1 MIRGAGTAP
10 GKDGRKN
17 MYIFKNACRNLTR
30 NGWRNMLVAVILT
43 SMLAATTVVLLL
55 RDAAGAWIRDFQNS
69 FSIETTMG
77 VDWSYAENHMQTQEV
92 NGEDGSVSMVATFEP
107 EEVPMEVWDR
117 IATSQYLKKAQL
129 AACTGYV
136 SDDLQAVE
144 MDESMSRME
153 GMTLDEMMDLFG
165 VKTEEELYTIISQK
179 DAERIMDFK
188 KGMIGQ
194 IYCVSD
200 PKLLYEFANGMR
212 ELSEGRFC
220 ENAGEVIVGEEFAK
234 KNNLNLGDT
243 FTVEGARKGDH
254 DTRELTLVGIFTDH
268 YANVNNADV
277 WVGVTAS
284 DMVAT
289 YETLAYLGFTDVYP
303 LEQSIHYYVKDTDSL
318 PLFEEEARKMGLP
331 DSYSMQ
337 YEIEDYESA
346 VRPVER
352 MADFAASFGWITLL
366 VGTCVLVVLMII
378 NIRDRKYEI
387 GVLRAIGM
395 RKAHVARG
403 IVYESFTIVGLSAA
417 LGVLLGRLLIKPVL
431 RLASPSNTEIV
442 KYLGYD
448 MRFAFPV
455 VGTALGLALICGIIG
470 IFFITR
476 YEPMRIFRSAQ

>member
-1 MIRGAGTAP
+1 
-10 GKDGRKN
+10 
-17 MYIFKNACRNLTR
+17 MYIFKNACRNITR

-43 SMLAATTVVLLL
+43 VMLAATTVVLLL

-92 NGEDGSVSMVATFEP
+92 KGEDGSVSMVSTFEP

-129 AACTGYV
+129 AACTSYV

-212 ELSEGRFC
+212 ELYEGRFC

-254 DTRELTLVGIFTDH
+254 DVRKFTLVGIFTDH

-318 PLFEEEARKMGLP
+318 PLFEEEARKMG
-331 DSYSMQ
+331 
-337 YEIEDYESA
+337 A
-346 VRPVER
+346 
-352 MADFAASFGWITLL
+352 G
-366 VGTCVLVVLMII
+366 
-378 NIRDRKYEI
+378 
-387 GVLRAIGM
+387 
-395 RKAHVARG
+395 
-403 IVYESFTIVGLSAA
+403 
-417 LGVLLGRLLIKPVL
+417 
-431 RLASPSNTEIV
+431 
-442 KYLGYD
+442 
-448 MRFAFPV
+448 
-455 VGTALGLALICGIIG
+455 
-470 IFFITR
+470 
-476 YEPMRIFRSAQ
+476 